1 MGATAFNGVTTEFV
15 RICSESMR
23 TVGDRAIAL
32 QLAGK
37 PGFVKLHQD
46 PVRFPIIFRDA

>member
-1 MGATAFNGVTTEFV
+1 MDATAFNRVTRELV
-15 RICSESMR
+15 RICSESIR
-23 TVGDRAIAL
+23 QVGDRAIAL